1 MEKLLVKRKTTKTK
15 LKDLYKHVRKDK
27 WLLLLILPAF
37 VFLIVFCYVPMYGVI
52 IAFKEYNAVKGIMG
66 SPWAAPFYKHFLS
79 FVSDSSFWLILKN
92 TFIIALTSLILD
104 APLPVILAL
113 MINEV
118 TNKKTQKVIQTVSYA
133 PYFVSV
139 VVVVGI
145 CQNFTGLDHGVVNV
159 ILRKLGFAGNVSYRS
174 HPAWFLPIYLISGL
188 WQGLGWWAIIY
199 VGTLANVDSSL
210 IEAAK
215 IDGANRFKRVI
226 HVNLPAILPMA
237 VLSLILSVGS
247 LMSVGFEKIYLMQ
260 SDLNQNVTEVISTYV
275 YKRTFGTKGMKP
287 YSFGT
292 AVGLFNSAINIALL
306 FIANFIS
313 KRAGGETVV

>member
-1 MEKLLVKRKTTKTK
+1 MERSLNVKKNSKTR
-15 LKDLYKHVRKDK
+15 LKEFCKHAKKDK
-27 WLLLLILPAF
+27 WLLLLLLPSRVIL
-37 VFLIVFCYVPMYGVI
+37 VMFCYVPMYGVI
-52 IAFKEYNAVKGIMG
+52 IAFKEYNAFQGIMG
-66 SPWAAPFYKHFLS
+66 SVWASPWYKHFLS
-79 FVSDSSFWLILKN
+79 FVTDSSFWLILRN
-92 TFIIALTSLILD
+92 TLIVAVLSAVVD

-118 TNKKTQKVIQTVSYA
+118 TNKKTQKVIQTISYA

-145 CQNFTGLDHGVVNV
+145 CQNFTGLDHGVVNTV
-159 ILRKLGFAGNVSYRS
+159 LRKLGFAGNVSYMS
-174 HPAWFLPIYLISGL
+174 YSGWFLPVYLLSGL

-199 VGTLANVDSSL
+199 VGTLSSVDSSL

-215 IDGANRFKRVI
+215 IDGAGRMKRVLHI
-226 HVNLPAILPMA
+226 NLPAILPMA
-237 VLSLILSVGS
+237 TLSLILSVGS

-260 SDLNQNVTEVISTYV
+260 SDLNQNITEVIPTYV
-275 YKRTFGTKGMKP
+275 YKRTFGTKGIKP

-292 AVGLFNSAINIALL
+292 AVGLFNSVINIALL

-313 KRAGGETVV
+313 KRAGGETVI

>member
-1 MEKLLVKRKTTKTK
+1 MEKLLGAKKTPKQK
-15 LKDLYKHVRKDK
+15 LKYFCKHVKKDK
-27 WLLLLILPAF
+27 WLLLLLLPAF
-37 VFLIVFCYVPMYGVI
+37 AFLIVFCYVPMYGVI
-52 IAFKEYNAVKGIMG
+52 IAFKEYNAFKGIMG
-66 SPWAAPFYKHFLS
+66 SPWASPFYKHFLS
-79 FVSDSSFWLILKN
+79 FVSDSSFWLILRN
-92 TFIIALTSLILD
+92 TFIIALTSVILD
-104 APLPVILAL
+104 APLPVIFAL

-118 TNKKTQKVIQTVSYA
+118 TDKKTQKIIQTVSYA

-159 ILRKLGFAGNVSYRS
+159 ILRKFGLEGTVSYMS
-174 HPAWFLPIYLISGL
+174 NPSWFLPIYLISGL

-199 VGTLANVDSSL
+199 VGTLANVDASL
-210 IEAAK
+210 VEAAK

-237 VLSLILSVGS
+237 TLSLILSVGS

-260 SDLNQNVTEVISTYV
+260 SDLNQSVTEVIPTYV
-275 YKRTFGTKGMKP
+275 YKRTFGTKGIKP

-313 KRAGGETVV
+313 KHAGGETVI

>member
-1 MEKLLVKRKTTKTK
+1 MSVKPASKISNK
-15 LKDLYKHVRKDK
+15 LKKTMKEVVRDK
-27 WLLLLILPAF
+27 WLLLLLAPAF
-37 VFLIVFCYVPMYGVI
+37 VFLIVFNYIPMYGVI
-52 IAFKEYNAVKGIMG
+52 IAFKDYNSFAGITG
-66 SPWAAPFYKHFLS
+66 SQWAEPVYKHFLS
-79 FVSDSSFWLILKN
+79 FVSDSNFWLLIKN
-92 TFIIALTSLILD
+92 TFLVAFASVIVD

-118 TNKKTQKVIQTVSYA
+118 SNKKAQKVIQTVSYA

-145 CQNFTGLDHGVVNV
+145 CQNLTGLDHGVVNV
-159 ILRKLGFAGNVSYRS
+159 ILRKLGFEGKVSYIS
-174 HPAWFLPIYLISGL
+174 NPNWFLPVYLISGL

-199 VGTLANVDSSL
+199 VGTLANVDYSL

-215 IDGANRFKRVI
+215 IDGATRFQRVLHI
-226 HVNLPAILPMA
+226 NLPAIMPMA
-237 VLSLILSVGS
+237 TISLILSIGS

-260 SDLNQNVTEVISTYV
+260 SDLNREATEVISTYV
-275 YKRTFGTKGMKP
+275 YKRTFATKGMKP

-292 AVGLFNSAINIALL
+292 AVGLFNSAINLALL

-313 KRAGGETVV
+313 KKKGGETVL

>member
-1 MEKLLVKRKTTKTK
+1 MDKPNGAAQRFALHTKRFWKDVKR
-15 LKDLYKHVRKDK
+15 DR
-27 WLLLLILPAF
+27 WLLLLILPAL

-52 IAFKEYNAVKGIMG
+52 IAFKEYNAFNGIAG
-66 SPWAAPFYKHFLS
+66 SAWAAPFYKHFLS
-79 FVSDSSFWLILKN
+79 FVTDSSFWLILGN
-92 TFIIALTSLILD
+92 TFIVAFASVIVD

-118 TNKKTQKVIQTVSYA
+118 TSKRAKKTIQTISYA

-145 CQNFTGLDHGVVNV
+145 LQNFTGLDHGVVNV
-159 ILRKLGFAGNVSYRS
+159 ILRKLGLEGNVSYMS
-174 HPAWFLPIYLISGL
+174 YPAWFLPIYLISGL

-199 VGTLANVDSSL
+199 LGTLANVDPSL

-215 IDGANRFKRVI
+215 LDGASRFQRVI

-237 VLSLILSVGS
+237 TLNLILSVGS

-260 SDLNQNVTEVISTYV
+260 SDLNQSVTEVISTYV
-275 YKRTFGTKGMKP
+275 YKRTFGTKGLKP

-292 AVGLFNSAINIALL
+292 AVGLFNSAINLALL
-306 FIANFIS
+306 FLANFIS
-313 KRAGGETVV
+313 KHFGGETVL